1 MSHWTKKVAWQARSL
16 RQPDSLLRELE
27 TLARQHH
34 SDLSSLN
41 EDSHSSTL
49 REIDLEGKDDLAL
62 EDYLTSGEVL
72 DFMNNYLPGQTQ
84 VRTAEFMSC
93 LELDYPD
100 LLQMEGFREELVERL
115 TVDPEYISLNRLQT
129 FTQEVGLTG
138 ALTSLA
144 DRLTLSKQEEKE
156 EVNSVIVSEMTELS
170 ALLTRKSKDLA
181 EKETAF
187 EAKSRAL
194 QLREQQL
201 ASHMRAALEQMAEE
215 ALQLVKSQAS
225 AEVRKLQSLERTVN
239 EHFRALRA
247 KAQALEK
254 AKPEPKS
261 QGEVRLKAR
270 AMSLE
275 KTNEHLKAK
284 CAALEGELDS
294 HKIQV
299 QRLSEDLGKTK
310 AKSMHLEQVVTD
322 LKAQKAK
329 IPEPVPVPIAQPAIV
344 QAEPVSAAPEINLL
358 ASLFTVLFTTLR
370 DTFPVY
376 TESRMHSGGLG
387 KLLYPGFNALVPKL
401 IEALPVLSK
410 ADRGETVIG
419 LLHAMIV
426 SVFAEHCMPESR
438 LQYPNM
444 LDFQPTTDLW
454 RKKLAIKPKSEPQGS
469 PLYRLF
475 ASERVQSAAVTL
487 LAKPKSAL
495 FPLPLQTAVL
505 TLLLGTCTKV
515 TQALRTI
522 KAQVSDL
529 RDKSKVCEYLLGNQ
543 SLQAIIALATSPA
556 QNLASLSCQIL
567 LLVSMH
573 ASFAQHAANFS
584 YEVSTKQPLLEAIQ
598 REGIEAELEE
608 CLAVLLQ
615 KLVAGGQVAV
625 SRSSPLVACLARRVR
640 SLDSR
645 TDPEAR
651 FLADNLSSIL
661 QHSAQ
666 IH

>member
-1 MSHWTKKVAWQARSL
+1 MSHWTKKVSWLSRPLTASL
-16 RQPDSLLRELE
+16 RQPNSLLRELE
-27 TLARQHH
+27 TLSYQRH
-34 SDLSSLN
+34 SDLSSPN

-62 EDYLTSGEVL
+62 EDYLTCGEVL
-72 DFMNNYLPGQTQ
+72 DFMKNYLPGQTQ
-84 VRTAEFMSC
+84 VRTAEFLSC

-100 LLQMEGFREELVERL
+100 LLQLEGFREELVERL
-115 TVDPEYISLNRLQT
+115 TVDPQYISLNRLQT
-129 FTQEVGLTG
+129 FTHEVGLTG

-144 DRLTLSKQEEKE
+144 DRLQLAKQEEKE

-181 EKETAF
+181 ERETAF
-187 EAKSRAL
+187 EAKSKAL

-201 ASHMRAALEQMAEE
+201 TAHLQAALEQMAEE
-215 ALQLVKSQAS
+215 VLQLVKSQAL

-239 EHFRALRA
+239 EHFRALRT
-247 KAQALEK
+247 KAQQALEK

-270 AMSLE
+270 VLSLE

-294 HKIQV
+294 HKAQV
-299 QRLSEDLGKTK
+299 QRLSEDLGKAK
-310 AKSMHLEQVVTD
+310 AKSMHLEQVAQD
-322 LKAQKAK
+322 LKAQKTKAAEA
-329 IPEPVPVPIAQPAIV
+329 EPAPCVQSAIV
-344 QAEPVSAAPEINLL
+344 QAEPVSAAPEISLL
-358 ASLFTVLFTTLR
+358 VSLMTVLFTTLR
-370 DTFPVY
+370 DTAPVF
-376 TESRMHSGGLG
+376 ECRIHGLG

-410 ADRGETVIG
+410 GDGEETAIG
-419 LLHAMIV
+419 LLHSLIV
-426 SVFAEHCMPESR
+426 TAYAEHCMPESR

-454 RKKLAIKPKSEPQGS
+454 RKKLTIKPKSEPLET

-475 ASERVQSAAVTL
+475 ANERVQSAAVTL
-487 LAKPKSAL
+487 LAKHKPVS
-495 FPLPLQTAVL
+495 FPLSLQTAVL
-505 TLLLGTCTKV
+505 TLLLGTRNRV

-529 RDKSKVCEYLLGNQ
+529 RDKSKVCEYLLGNGN
-543 SLQAIIALATSPA
+543 LQALIALATSPA
-556 QNLASLSCQIL
+556 QDLASLSCQIL

-573 ASFAQHAANFS
+573 SAFAQHAASFC
-584 YEVSTKQPLLEAIQ
+584 YDVSAKQPLLEAIQ
-598 REGIEAELEE
+598 RERIEAELEE

-615 KLVAGGQVAV
+615 KLVAGGQVSV
-625 SRSSPLVACLARRVR
+625 SRSSPLATCLARRVR
-640 SLDSR
+640 SLESR
-645 TDPEAR
+645 TDAEAR
-651 FLADNLSSIL
+651 FLADNLTSIL
-661 QHSAQ
+661 QHSAR
-666 IH
+666 